1 MLHNFRL
8 IRLIKTIRIKI
19 FLILY
24 GDIYLL
30 CLYPPQ
36 ALPLS
41 ALRLV
46 VPPLRLMSAFL
57 WQVVQRRNVTQ
68 YGKLEQFVVLVTE
81 TVPDI
86 MSRSLVNKLIF
97 HLRKKVVIIELII

>member
-1 MLHNFRL
+1 M
-8 IRLIKTIRIKI
+8 IRAVCV
-19 FLILY
+19 
-24 GDIYLL
+24 G
-30 CLYPPQ
+30 CCVAGG

-68 YGKLEQFVVLVTE
+68 YGKLEQFVLLVSD

-86 MSRSLVNKLIF
+86 MSQHLLNKLVF
-97 HLRKKVVIIELII
+97 LLRKKVLM

>member
-1 MLHNFRL
+1 MTTEAVCF
-8 IRLIKTIRIKI
+8 
-19 FLILY
+19 
-24 GDIYLL
+24 GS
-30 CLYPPQ
+30 CVAAAG

-68 YGKLEQFVVLVTE
+68 YGKLEQFVLLVSE

-86 MSRSLVNKLIF
+86 MSQHLLNKLVF
-97 HLRKKVVIIELII
+97 HLRKKVL

>member
-1 MLHNFRL
+1 MT
-8 IRLIKTIRIKI
+8 KAV
-19 FLILY
+19 
-24 GDIYLL
+24 
-30 CLYPPQ
+30 CLWCCVAAS
-36 ALPLS
+36 ALPPS

-68 YGKLEQFVVLVTE
+68 YGKLEQFVLLVSE

-86 MSRSLVNKLIF
+86 ISQHLLNKLVF
-97 HLRKKVVIIELII
+97 HLRKKVHIWGAPLDLLLHSFPNIC